1 MNTKDRKQH
10 FTNFNIK
17 AKPSQGHF
25 IRSISQQQRA
35 FLLFNSM
42 SFLGYYGTS
51 EVSILHNALRI
62 DLDDVLASIMK
73 LSSLIPT
80 RLEILK

>member
-1 MNTKDRKQH
+1 M
-10 FTNFNIK
+10 
-17 AKPSQGHF
+17 
-25 IRSISQQQRA
+25 QRA
-35 FLLFNSM
+35 FFLFNSM

-51 EVSILHNALRI
+51 EVSILRNALRI

-80 RLEILK
+80 RLEILKIQNKEGKLKYISQFSDMKY

>member
-25 IRSISQQQRA
+25 IRSISQRA

-51 EVSILHNALRI
+51 EVSILRNALRI

-73 LSSLIPT
+73 ISLLTPN
-80 RLEILK
+80 RLEI